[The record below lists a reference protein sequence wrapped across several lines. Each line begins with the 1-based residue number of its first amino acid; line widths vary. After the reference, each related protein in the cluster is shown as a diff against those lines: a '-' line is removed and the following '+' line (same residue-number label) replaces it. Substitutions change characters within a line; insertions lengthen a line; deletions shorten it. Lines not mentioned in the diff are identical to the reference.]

1 MDHLGT
7 KLDVAA
13 FRLSDF
19 RPWTTSR
26 AGPSMSQLKAAVT
39 SILFC
44 SLLFGAIGPL
54 LGTLIESVL
63 IAWEPI
69 QYAWFLFQNGLSIR
83 PATRT
88 LFTSGWIVIVY
99 LAYYVA
105 AVPALLTGAVVGALR
120 RSVVHRHGYLVAGLL
135 GGLLGCAIAV
145 GYGLFD
151 SLWFQDS
158 PGTNSFL
165 EWLAPLREGHV
176 PQGLPPIF
184 LLPTLVRAGFGAGFF
199 GTMIYKR
206 ASRCEL
212 PPAAA
217 EASGAVG

>member
-1 MDHLGT
+1 
-7 KLDVAA
+7 
-13 FRLSDF
+13 
-19 RPWTTSR
+19 
-26 AGPSMSQLKAAVT
+26 MSQLKTAVT

-44 SLLFGAIGPL
+44 TLLFGAIGPL
-54 LGTLIESVL
+54 LGTLVESVL
-63 IAWEPI
+63 IVWEPI
-69 QYAWFLFQNGLSIR
+69 QYAWFLFRHGLSIR
-83 PATRT
+83 PATST
-88 LFTSGWIVIVY
+88 LFTSQWIGIAF

-105 AVPALLTGAVVGALR
+105 AVPALLTGVVVGALR

-158 PGTNSFL
+158 LDANLFL

-206 ASRCEL
+206 VSRCEV

-217 EASGAVG
+217 EPSGAVG